1 VGLGLAI
8 AAAAVAFLVARAHR
22 GGKDHGLAAEAGG
35 ESAHAAGPKGAG
47 AGADKPVP
55 VLLAKAA
62 TRDVP
67 ITLEGLGTVTA
78 YKTANVRPQVD
89 GLLQKVIFR
98 EGQAVKQG
106 EQLAQIDPRPFE
118 IQLHQ
123 AQAALAR
130 DSGQL
135 RGAERDLIRYE
146 AVVSKQ
152 LIPQQQVDDQRATVE
167 QLRGAVQG
175 DEATIE
181 SAKLNLDYARIRSP
195 LAGVTG
201 VRQVDP
207 GNLVH
212 ATDATGI
219 VVVTQLDPIAVI
231 FTLPQ
236 DDLPRVAAALALQK
250 GTGLPVEALTRDG
263 AQALATGTLEVVDNQ
278 INTATATIRIKA
290 LFPNPNRR
298 LWPNQFV
305 KTRLELSVR
314 KGALVVPAVAVQRGP
329 EGTFVY
335 VASAA
340 GTADPRPVTVDLIEG
355 DQALL
360 SKGVAAGEDVVIEG
374 QNQLRPGAKIVVRN
388 APGASPS
395 DGAGAGGR
403 AGGPPPTGAPRLPG
417 ARRP

>member
-1 VGLGLAI
+1 MSGSKRLGLILAA
-8 AAAAVAFLVARAHR
+8 AAAAVVFLVARAR
-22 GGKDHGLAAEAGG
+22 FAGKDRGLGAAAGG
-35 ESAHAAGPKGAG
+35 EAAHAAGPKGGAG
-47 AGADKPVP
+47 AGAADRPVP
-55 VLLAKAA
+55 VLLAAAA

-98 EGQAVKQG
+98 EGQTVKKG
-106 EQLAQIDPRPFE
+106 EQLAQIDSRPFD

-135 RGAERDLIRYE
+135 RGAERDLLRYE
-146 AVVSKQ
+146 AVVAKQ

-167 QLRGAVQG
+167 QLRGAVAG
-175 DEATIE
+175 DEAQIE
-181 SAKLNLDYARIRSP
+181 NAKLMLDYARIKSP
-195 LAGVTG
+195 IDGVTG

-236 DDLPRVAAALALQK
+236 DDLSRVAAAQAAA
-250 GTGLPVEALTRDG
+250 GGAAPGRRPGGGAADGLVVQALTRDG

-278 INTATATIRIKA
+278 INTSTATIRIKA
-290 LFPNPNRR
+290 IFPNPNRK

-305 KTRLELSVR
+305 KTRLELAVR
-314 KGALVVPAVAVQRGP
+314 KGALVVPAVAIQRGP
-329 EGTFVY
+329 QGTFVY
-335 VASAA
+335 VATAA
-340 GTADPRPVTVDLIEG
+340 GTAEPQPVVVDTIEG

-360 SKGVAAGEDVVIEG
+360 AKGVGAGEPVVIEG
-374 QNQLRPGAKIVVRN
+374 QNQLRPGAKIAVR
-388 APGASPS
+388 AS
-395 DGAGAGGR
+395 GR
-403 AGGPPPTGAPRLPG
+403 P
-417 ARRP
+417 

>member
-1 VGLGLAI
+1 MSGSKRMGLVLA
-8 AAAAVAFLVARAHR
+8 AAAAVGVFLVARAR
-22 GGKDHGLAAEAGG
+22 FAGKDRGLGADAGG
-35 ESAHAAGPKGAG
+35 ESAHAAGPKGP
-47 AGADKPVP
+47 GADRPVP
-55 VLLAKAA
+55 VLLAKAE

-78 YKTANVRPQVD
+78 YKTANVRAQVD

-98 EGQAVKQG
+98 EGQTVKKG
-106 EQLAQIDPRPFE
+106 EQLAQIDPRPFD

-123 AQAALAR
+123 AEAALAR
-130 DSGQL
+130 DTGQL
-135 RGAERDLIRYE
+135 RGAERDLARYE
-146 AVVSKQ
+146 AVVTKQ

-175 DEATIE
+175 DEATIAN
-181 SAKLNLDYARIRSP
+181 AKLQLEYAKIKSP
-195 LAGVTG
+195 LDGVTG

-236 DDLPRVAAALALQK
+236 DDLGRVAAAQA
-250 GTGLPVEALTRDG
+250 TGPLVVEAMQRDG
-263 AQALATGTLEVVDNQ
+263 SQAIAKGTLEVIDNQ

-290 LFPNPNRR
+290 IFPNPDRK

-305 KTRLELSVR
+305 KTRLQLSVR

-329 EGTFVY
+329 QGTFVY
-335 VASAA
+335 VAA
-340 GTADPRPVTVDLIEG
+340 GEVAQPRPVTVDVIEG
-355 DQALL
+355 DQAL
-360 SKGVAAGEDVVIEG
+360 VARGLAPGDAVVIEG
-374 QNQLRPGAKIVVRN
+374 QNQLRPGAKIVVRGGE
-388 APGASPS
+388 GAAE
-395 DGAGAGGR
+395 GGAGGR
-403 AGGPPPTGAPRLPG
+403 AGRPPRESGHP
-417 ARRP
+417 

>member
-1 VGLGLAI
+1 VGLGLAV

-22 GGKDHGLAAEAGG
+22 PGRDQGLGAEAGG

-55 VLLAKAA
+55 VLLATAA
-62 TRDVP
+62 TKDVP

-78 YKTANVRPQVD
+78 YKTANVRSQVD

-98 EGQAVKQG
+98 EGQTVKKG
-106 EQLAQIDPRPFE
+106 EQLAQIDPRPFD

-146 AVVSKQ
+146 AVVTKQ

-181 SAKLNLDYARIRSP
+181 SAKLNLDYARIKSP
-195 LAGVTG
+195 IDGVTG

-212 ATDATGI
+212 ATDASGI

-236 DDLPRVAAALALQK
+236 DDLQRVVAAQAAAKGGSLAVDALS
-250 GTGLPVEALTRDG
+250 RDG
-263 AQALATGTLEVVDNQ
+263 AQALATGSLEVVDNQ

-290 LFPNPNRR
+290 IFPNPNRR

-305 KTRLELSVR
+305 KTRLELAVR
-314 KGALVVPAVAVQRGP
+314 KGALVVPAVAIQRGP
-329 EGTFVY
+329 QGTFVY
-335 VASAA
+335 VAGAA
-340 GTADPRPVTVDLIEG
+340 GTAEPRPVTVDVIEG
-355 DQALL
+355 DEALIA
-360 SKGVAAGEDVVIEG
+360 KGLVAGAEVVIEG

-388 APGASPS
+388 AAA
-395 DGAGAGGR
+395 AGAGSGDGGR
-403 AGGPPPTGAPRLPG
+403 AHGAGRGVGGE
-417 ARRP
+417 RP

>member
-1 VGLGLAI
+1 MSRPKRVGLGLTV
-8 AAAAVAFLVARAHR
+8 AAAAAAFLVARAHR
-22 GGKDHGLAAEAGG
+22 SGRDHGLGAEAGG

-47 AGADKPVP
+47 ADKPVP
-55 VLLAKAA
+55 VLLATAA

-78 YKTANVRPQVD
+78 YKTANVRAQVD

-98 EGQAVKQG
+98 EGQTVKKG

-135 RGAERDLIRYE
+135 RGAERDLNRYE
-146 AVVSKQ
+146 AVVAKQ

-175 DEATIE
+175 DEAQIE
-181 SAKLNLDYARIRSP
+181 NAKLQLDYARIKSP
-195 LAGVTG
+195 IDGVTG

-212 ATDATGI
+212 TTDPNGI

-236 DDLPRVAAALALQK
+236 DDLPRVAAAQAAKASNGTAK
-250 GTGLPVEALTRDG
+250 GAPLVVEALTRDG
-263 AQALATGTLEVVDNQ
+263 SQALATGGLEVVDNQ
-278 INTATATIRIKA
+278 INTSTATIRIKA
-290 LFPNPNRR
+290 IFPNPSKR

-305 KTRLELSVR
+305 KTRLELAVR
-314 KGALVVPAVAVQRGP
+314 EGALVVPAVAIQRGP
-329 EGTFVY
+329 QGTFVY
-335 VASAA
+335 VAGAA
-340 GTADPRPVTVDLIEG
+340 GTAEPRSVTVDAIEG
-355 DQALL
+355 DQALVA
-360 SKGVAAGEDVVIEG
+360 KGLAPGEPVVIEG
-374 QNQLRPGAKIVVRN
+374 QNQLRPGAKIVARG
-388 APGASPS
+388 APGSN
-395 DGAGAGGR
+395 G
-403 AGGPPPTGAPRLPG
+403 T
-417 ARRP
+417 ARP

>member
-1 VGLGLAI
+1 MSGSKRLGLVL
-8 AAAAVAFLVARAHR
+8 AAGAAVVVFLVARAHLR
-22 GGKDHGLAAEAGG
+22 GKDRGLGAEAGG

-47 AGADKPVP
+47 GGADRPVP
-55 VLLAKAA
+55 VLLATAA

-78 YKTANVRPQVD
+78 YKTANVRAQVD

-98 EGQAVKQG
+98 EGQTVKKG

-135 RGAERDLIRYE
+135 RGAERDLQRYE
-146 AVVSKQ
+146 AVVTKQ

-181 SAKLNLDYARIRSP
+181 NAKLQLEYARIKSP
-195 LAGVTG
+195 IDGVTG

-236 DDLPRVAAALALQK
+236 DDLARVAAAQVRGPLA
-250 GTGLPVEALTRDG
+250 VEAMQRDG
-263 AQALATGTLEVVDNQ
+263 TQPIAAGTLEVVDNQ
-278 INTATATIRIKA
+278 INTATATIRMKA
-290 LFPNPNRR
+290 LFPNPDRR

-305 KTRLELSVR
+305 KTRLQLSVR
-314 KGALVVPAVAVQRGP
+314 RGALVVPAVAVQRGP
-329 EGTFVY
+329 QGTFAY
-335 VASAA
+335 VAA
-340 GTADPRPVTVDLIEG
+340 GEVAEPRPVTVDVIEG
-355 DQALL
+355 DQALIA
-360 SKGVAAGEDVVIEG
+360 KGLAAGDAVVIEG
-374 QNQLRPGAKIVVRN
+374 QNQLRPGAKIVVR
-388 APGASPS
+388 GE
-395 DGAGAGGR
+395 GAGAGG
-403 AGGPPPTGAPRLPG
+403 GGGRGSGPSRGHP
-417 ARRP
+417 

>member
-1 VGLGLAI
+1 MSRPKRVGLGLA
-8 AAAAVAFLVARAHR
+8 AAAAVAAFLVARAHH
-22 GGKDHGLAAEAGG
+22 GGRDHGLGAEAGG

-55 VLLAKAA
+55 VLLATAA

-78 YKTANVRPQVD
+78 YKTANVRSQVD

-98 EGQAVKQG
+98 EGQAVKKG
-106 EQLAQIDPRPFE
+106 EQLAQIDPRPFD

-135 RGAERDLIRYE
+135 RGAERDLARYE
-146 AVVSKQ
+146 AVVAKQ

-167 QLRGAVQG
+167 QLHGAVQG
-175 DEATIE
+175 DQATIE
-181 SAKLNLDYARIRSP
+181 NAKLQLDYARIKSP
-195 LAGVTG
+195 IDGVTG

-212 ATDATGI
+212 TTDASGI

-236 DDLPRVAAALALQK
+236 DDLPRVAAAQAAAK
-250 GTGLPVEALTRDG
+250 GASLVVQALTRDG
-263 AQALATGTLEVVDNQ
+263 AQALATGALEVVDNQ
-278 INTATATIRIKA
+278 INTSTATIRIKA
-290 LFPNPNRR
+290 IFPNPNRR

-305 KTRLELSVR
+305 KTRLELAVR
-314 KGALVVPAVAVQRGP
+314 KSALVVPAVAIQRGP
-329 EGTFVY
+329 QGTFVY
-335 VASAA
+335 VAGSA
-340 GTADPRPVTVDLIEG
+340 GTAEPRPVTVDAIEG

-360 SKGVAAGEDVVIEG
+360 AKGVAPGELVVIEG
-374 QNQLRPGAKIVVRN
+374 QNQLRPGAKIVARG
-388 APGASPS
+388 APGPS
-395 DGAGAGGR
+395 SG
-403 AGGPPPTGAPRLPG
+403 T
-417 ARRP
+417 ARP

>member
-1 VGLGLAI
+1 MSGSKRLGLILA
-8 AAAAVAFLVARAHR
+8 AAAAVVVFLVARAHFA
-22 GGKDHGLAAEAGG
+22 GKDRGLGAGG
-35 ESAHAAGPKGAG
+35 ENAHAAGPKGG
-47 AGADKPVP
+47 AGADRPVP
-55 VLLAKAA
+55 VLLATAA

-67 ITLEGLGTVTA
+67 ITLEGLGTATA
-78 YKTANVRPQVD
+78 YKTANVRSQVD

-98 EGQAVKQG
+98 EGQTVKQG
-106 EQLAQIDPRPFE
+106 EQLAQIDPRPFD

-135 RGAERDLIRYE
+135 RGAERDLVRYE
-146 AVVSKQ
+146 AVVTKQ

-181 SAKLNLDYARIRSP
+181 NAKLMLEYARIKSP
-195 LAGVTG
+195 IAGVTG

-236 DDLPRVAAALALQK
+236 DDLSRVAAAQATAQAAGK
-250 GTGLPVEALTRDG
+250 GGGGLVVQALTRDG
-263 AQALATGTLEVVDNQ
+263 AQALATGTLEVIDNQ

-290 LFPNPNRR
+290 IFPNPNRR

-305 KTRLELSVR
+305 KTRLELTVR

-329 EGTFVY
+329 QGTFVY
-335 VASAA
+335 VASPA
-340 GTADPRPVTVDLIEG
+340 GTAEPRPVAVDVIEG

-360 SKGVAAGEDVVIEG
+360 TKGVGAGEQVVIEG
-374 QNQLRPGAKIVVRN
+374 QNQLRPGAKIAVRN
-388 APGASPS
+388 T
-395 DGAGAGGR
+395 AGAGGPSR
-403 AGGPPPTGAPRLPG
+403 GTGSE
-417 ARRP
+417 RPL